1 MQQGT
6 RKLAAGAPA
15 EQAAQAAGCIALHC
29 SVLTGT
35 AVSNGCHPQR
45 EPSKQLSLP
54 ALLQD
59 LHLSNLPSSVTIVE
73 VGPRDG
79 LQNEKGI
86 IPTETKVAFIDKLSA
101 TGLPVIEATSFVSPK
116 WVPQLADSGDVMA
129 QIQRQ
134 PGVRYSVLT
143 PNLKVSRCCVV
154 CWQSC
159 TCTGCPAIPLVGS
172 RPAAVLYICLRSAL
186 RQPLDHAQMPAAVQL
201 LQPLP
206 PSPSHTG

>member
-1 MQQGT
+1 M
-6 RKLAAGAPA
+6 
-15 EQAAQAAGCIALHC
+15 
-29 SVLTGT
+29 
-35 AVSNGCHPQR
+35 
-45 EPSKQLSLP
+45 
-54 ALLQD
+54 LQD

-129 QIQRQ
+129 QIRRQ

-143 PNLKVSRCCVV
+143 PNLKVGAAASHCCP
-154 CWQSC
+154 
-159 TCTGCPAIPLVGS
+159 TAG
-172 RPAAVLYICLRSAL
+172 
-186 RQPLDHAQMPAAVQL
+186 H
-201 LQPLP
+201 
-206 PSPSHTG
+206 PSHPACPGAVSSSTSTTSSIPAQAPAFLRLVRHGGIQAVHI